1 MKKFFYVDETP
12 YHEGKYIISIVHE
25 SFNLHNFKGSCN
37 CIPAKLMMLS
47 YANYL
52 RYCRDYF
59 GAELI
64 GKNQKYPIA
73 LFPDKKK
80 AEELVKELNRR
91 AAVVVDIKSV

>member
-12 YHEGKYIISIVHE
+12 YHEGKYVIYLNHE
-25 SFNLHNFKGSCN
+25 LFHLSGFRGSCN

-52 RYCRDYF
+52 RYCRDCF

-91 AAVVVDIKSV
+91 AAAVVDIKSV